1 MPRLEMRNKSEAS
14 LARNLCTKILLGAIR
29 NGLAYIAQGGQ
40 PTTRTRQDATRCPVR
55 YGAKSSPCVV
65 REGGPKHVPDDTE
78 QLPPLIATPR
88 TATLRNWVREDRHVA

>member
-55 YGAKSSPCVV
+55 YRAQN
-65 REGGPKHVPDDTE
+65 R
-78 QLPPLIATPR
+78 PPALCEKVAQSTYRTTPNSYHR
-88 TATLRNWVREDRHVA
+88 